1 MKEYINAIIFAC
13 AITEEHYLLMLIC
26 HCIKKENKWKKK
38 EKMNKMKTRIK
49 IFFNKEVFYI
59 KTKMARYFQNG
70 KESWDSCVHY
80 EVLSKL
86 HKVKD

>member
-1 MKEYINAIIFAC
+1 MCNHGRTLFVNVN
-13 AITEEHYLLMLIC
+13 IC

-70 KESWDSCVHY
+70 KENWDSCVSY